1 MISLSPSELHVFT
14 FMQQVTGAR
23 NTCIGS
29 LNSAQYLHFCPHILF
44 YRDRKDVHFFVVLYG
59 DNVHTRVIDH
69 K

>member
-1 MISLSPSELHVFT
+1 
-14 FMQQVTGAR
+14 MQQVTGAR